1 MENITNRTILTTMI
15 IIGVVI
21 ALMIVPL
28 YNNRAISGV
37 SYTYDNSYASNLGA
51 TAYNANYS
59 GTPTNS
65 LITLGRR
72 YPYVPV
78 IQTSY
83 PTGYQYQYQAVPV
96 TPTYKTY
103 TYYTTTTTPST
114 TSYDSSYNTYGGY
127 VPAGCEGGTDYST
140 TTNEPCG

>member
-1 MENITNRTILTTMI
+1 MV
-15 IIGVVI
+15 IIGIVI

-28 YNNRAISGV
+28 YNNRSASRV
-37 SYTYDNSYASNLGA
+37 SYSYDNSYGVNLGA
-51 TAYNANYS
+51 DAYNATYS
-59 GTPTNS
+59 GSPSNS
-65 LITLGRR
+65 IINFGRR

-83 PTGYQYQYQAVPV
+83 PISNYQYQAVTP

-103 TYYTTTTTPST
+103 TYYTA
-114 TSYDSSYNTYGGY
+114 TSGQSSSSDSSYTDYGGY
-127 VPAGCEGGTDYST
+127 VPAGCESGGDYST

>member
-1 MENITNRTILTTMI
+1 MV
-15 IIGVVI
+15 IIGAVI

-28 YNNRAISGV
+28 YNNRVASGV
-37 SYTYDNSYASNLGA
+37 SYSYGSSYGVNLGA

-59 GTPTNS
+59 GSPTNS
-65 LITLGRR
+65 IINLSRR

-83 PTGYQYQYQAVPV
+83 PVSDYQYQAV

-103 TYYTTTTTPST
+103 TYYTTTPTQQTST
-114 TSYDSSYNTYGGY
+114 YTNSSSSYDTYGGY
-127 VPAGCEGGTDYST
+127 VPVGCESGGDYST

>member
-1 MENITNRTILTTMI
+1 MV

-28 YNNRAISGV
+28 YNNRVASGV
-37 SYTYDNSYASNLGA
+37 SYSYDSSYGASLGA
-51 TAYNANYS
+51 DAYNATYS
-59 GTPTNS
+59 GSPTNS
-65 LITLGRR
+65 ILNLGGR
-72 YPYVPV
+72 YPYVPI

-83 PTGYQYQYQAVPV
+83 PISNYQYQAVSP

-103 TYYTTTTTPST
+103 TYYTTTGSTNTSGSYYGDTSGYGYTP
-114 TSYDSSYNTYGGY
+114 
-127 VPAGCEGGTDYST
+127 PGCENGTDYST